1 MADNFRI
8 CELNLQA
15 TSLNK
20 QELRRFNLVTSNKIQ
35 MKMRELKSSYLE
47 SSDIYFTQHVLHK
60 CSIIW

>member
-8 CELNLQA
+8 CELNLQLLLLTDRSSDA
-15 TSLNK
+15 
-20 QELRRFNLVTSNKIQ
+20 LVTSIKIQ